1 MRGLSPCRVS
11 DAMAAARPKAGGASW
26 VCCFTCN
33 AQVFH
38 FVEGLDAAGLERI
51 ASASPAREAAPELV
65 LAPLRQAQEASRGEW
80 VRVPGAGAAWV
91 VRRGRVALVAPLS
104 SKRLI
109 GLCLYGNKVV
119 GWLLRI
125 RARIMSEQAYIS
137 TLGGGFASVRNIPK
151 AVEYA
156 VKLFYCGCLLGD
168 EDLKGV
174 QRGFGAMHQLE
185 YNPSSK
191 DKGDVLPDP
200 ALQWQ
205 QVFAKE
211 DQSQQIKRDALTR
224 GYEISE
230 MTRDTAAAAEEKAAA
245 AEE

>member
-1 MRGLSPCRVS
+1 ML
-11 DAMAAARPKAGGASW
+11 W
-26 VCCFTCN
+26 
-33 AQVFH
+33 
-38 FVEGLDAAGLERI
+38 I
-51 ASASPAREAAPELV
+51 
-65 LAPLRQAQEASRGEW
+65 
-80 VRVPGAGAAWV
+80 
-91 VRRGRVALVAPLS
+91 
-104 SKRLI
+104 
-109 GLCLYGNKVV
+109 GNKKY
-119 GWLLRI
+119 
-125 RARIMSEQAYIS
+125 ARSIFLAEIEHCRRMHHE
-137 TLGGGFASVRNIPK
+137 V
-151 AVEYA
+151 
-156 VKLFYCGCLLGD
+156 
-168 EDLKGV
+168 GV